1 MGSQERRE
9 REREELRDKIIN
21 AARDLFVAEGY
32 EAVTMR
38 RIADKIEYSPT
49 AIYLH
54 FKDKTALL
62 GELVLRDYSA
72 FSSHLQRI
80 ARVEDPIERLR
91 RMSRAYI
98 DFGLAHPNHYRL
110 LFINPSPPAAST
122 PDVSEKMSQLKGDP
136 QRDGYAFLKEGVSDA
151 IAARRLRPELKDP
164 ELVSQTIWAGV
175 HGLVALLINI
185 QGDEVFIDWRK
196 PKDLSQ
202 LMVETLLR
210 GLCAG

>member
-9 REREELRDKIIN
+9 REREELRDKIID
-21 AARDLFVAEGY
+21 AARDLFVADGY

-62 GELVLRDYSA
+62 GELALRDYGA

-110 LFINPSPPAAST
+110 LFINPSPRAAST
-122 PDVSEKMSQLKGDP
+122 PDVAEKMSQLKGDP

-185 QGDEVFIDWRK
+185 QGDEMFIDWRK